1 MRHTGHKCAGMYEGP
16 LYALDKCSEGQTTL
30 EEAKHLVLIQNAEQ
44 GHFADTSVHST
55 FQRKAIQP
63 GVTFDRVK
71 AESKDMGEVY
81 QKAGSAIVE
90 APAYYLVWRQALI
103 KSWQSCCCCSPR
115 LRLSH

>member
-1 MRHTGHKCAGMYEGP
+1 M
-16 LYALDKCSEGQTTL
+16 YALDKCSEGQTTL

-71 AESKDMGEVY
+71 AESKDMGDLSESRISY
-81 QKAGSAIVE
+81 YGGTSILLGLAAGPDKIMAELLTKLLTKA
-90 APAYYLVWRQALI
+90 
-103 KSWQSCCCCSPR
+103 
-115 LRLSH
+115 